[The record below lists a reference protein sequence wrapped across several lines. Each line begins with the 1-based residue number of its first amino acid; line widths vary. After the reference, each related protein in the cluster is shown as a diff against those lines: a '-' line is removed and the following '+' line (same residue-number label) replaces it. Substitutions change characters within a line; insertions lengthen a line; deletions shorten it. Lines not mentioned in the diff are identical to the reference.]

1 MPFNVKPRV
10 WPKFLQPVLSRP
22 HLVAGALIGVGA
34 YFIAGHWVARSTTR
48 VLIGWD
54 IGVLTFLALTFP
66 SLMDVDHARM
76 KRRAI
81 EHDEG
86 RHLMLFLAVAATV
99 VSVAAIGAELAA
111 AKGQSATRE
120 SLRVG
125 LAAGTIILSWVFVQ
139 TVFAI
144 HYAHVY
150 YMEEEAN
157 GGHKEGLDFP
167 GDEPPDYWDFL
178 HFSVILG
185 ASAQTADIT
194 IVSKELRR
202 IGTVHSLLAFAFNT
216 AILATMINLAANLF

>member
-1 MPFNVKPRV
+1 MKSDAKPRT
-10 WPKFLQPVLSRP
+10 WPRALQPFLSRP
-22 HLVAGALIGVGA
+22 HLLAGGLVGIAA
-34 YFIAGHWVARSTTR
+34 YFVAGHWAARETTR
-48 VLIGWD
+48 LLLAWD
-54 IGVLTFLALTFP
+54 TSVVTFLALTFP
-66 SLMDVDHARM
+66 SLADVDHARM

-86 RHLMLFLAVAATV
+86 RHLMLLLAVTATV
-99 VSVAAIGAELAA
+99 FSVAAIGAELAA
-111 AKGQSATRE
+111 AKGQSAARE

-139 TVFAI
+139 TVFCI

-150 YMEEEAN
+150 YMREDD
-157 GGHKEGLDFP
+157 GDGHKQGLKFAD
-167 GDEPPDYWDFL
+167 DDPPDYWDFL
-178 HFSVILG
+178 HFSFIIG
-185 ASAQTADIT
+185 ATAQTADIT